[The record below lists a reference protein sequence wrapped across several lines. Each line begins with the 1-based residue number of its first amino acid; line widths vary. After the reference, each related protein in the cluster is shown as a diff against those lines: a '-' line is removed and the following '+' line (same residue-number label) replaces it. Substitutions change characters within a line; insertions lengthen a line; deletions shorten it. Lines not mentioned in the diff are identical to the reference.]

1 MRGRVLHAG
10 GRRPQYRQ
18 ADGSF
23 LDQDPLDRCAYH
35 ILLRSSAYLIGCIRV
50 VPLTSVPTCG
60 TESLL
65 GHQRFEHLL
74 VNIGTTRD
82 RAGEV
87 GRWIVAPE
95 YSRFR
100 MGLRLISGV
109 GALSKWLGLETV
121 IANVGTRDGQAEI
134 LMRAGGRR
142 VPGLSPIKSQ
152 EYNDDLVV
160 LTFDLMHPA
169 KSLGPLVAEMATLLS
184 LEQGNEARELPNGF
198 PMQMAY
204 PLLASLG
211 PMAGLAANG
220 GSGAGLLGSGHR
232 GNRAATEVCMTNMEG
247 STLTGGGAKCGESSE

>member
-1 MRGRVLHAG
+1 M
-10 GRRPQYRQ
+10 
-18 ADGSF
+18 
-23 LDQDPLDRCAYH
+23 
-35 ILLRSSAYLIGCIRV
+35 
-50 VPLTSVPTCG
+50 
-60 TESLL
+60 
-65 GHQRFEHLL
+65 L
-74 VNIGTTRD
+74 VHIGTTRD

-87 GRWIVAPE
+87 GRWIVTPE

-184 LEQGNEARELPNGF
+184 LETRRKAHHGSLPFAR
-198 PMQMAY
+198 
-204 PLLASLG
+204 
-211 PMAGLAANG
+211 
-220 GSGAGLLGSGHR
+220 
-232 GNRAATEVCMTNMEG
+232 VCEG
-247 STLTGGGAKCGESSE
+247 IHEFSDLWE